1 MCSAYFTSL
10 LYIEIWH
17 CAQRDKERESLR
29 DSDTITSSPS
39 SSPSST
45 RSSTALENRQVQS
58 LLLDVYSKIG
68 EPDGL
73 YGACFQYA
81 VQDDIRTKMFEY
93 ENKWEKA
100 LSK

>member
-1 MCSAYFTSL
+1 M
-10 LYIEIWH
+10 
-17 CAQRDKERESLR
+17 
-29 DSDTITSSPS
+29 
-39 SSPSST
+39 
-45 RSSTALENRQVQS
+45 QS

-100 LSK
+100 LSE